1 MGPGIALFQ
10 RVCKLDLEGIVAKQK
25 YGPYTSDREHSSWFK
40 IRNRE
45 YSQMV
50 GREELFE
57 RERHQEPVPGWHSC
71 VLACDESEEAS

>member
-1 MGPGIALFQ
+1 MRPWPRVLSCFGSFASGNKIAILQ
-10 RVCKLDLEGIVAKQK
+10 IMALAIRL
-25 YGPYTSDREHSSWFK
+25 SWFK

-45 YSQMV
+45 YSQMA